1 VPIGGMAM
9 IILFFSF
16 PSAKEMPRIGKPL
29 RLKQLDY
36 LGAILNAIASV
47 SFVLCLQEVGTKEFS
62 WKSGLSISLL
72 TLSGVAVVL
81 FCAWQWYISSGNISQ
96 WILPQLPFRIMKHRA
111 MGITIV

>member
-1 VPIGGMAM
+1 VPIGGVAM
-9 IILFFSF
+9 IILFFPF

-36 LGAILNAIASV
+36 LGAILNAIAFV
-47 SFVLCLQEVGTKEFS
+47 SFILCLQEVGTKEFS
-62 WKSGLSISLL
+62 WKSGLNISLL

-111 MGITIV
+111 MGILIV

>member
-1 VPIGGMAM
+1 MAM

-62 WKSGLSISLL
+62 WKSGLKYQPLDAFGCC
-72 TLSGVAVVL
+72 SGT
-81 FCAWQWYISSGNISQ
+81 
-96 WILPQLPFRIMKHRA
+96 ILRLA
-111 MGITIV
+111 MVYK